1 MANPTGMTSRSRL
14 VRTVRP
20 PCRPPA
26 TARPLSCPGPYA
38 LVGAVLLSLLC
49 ACAERRAEGFAT
61 ALSHP
66 DPEIRQQAS
75 YELVTLGRAAIPA
88 VLARAEQGSDSLLYI
103 SAQVLGRIAEP
114 AAVPFLLRLT
124 GSPNTFVRAEAT
136 LALGKCGRMSVL
148 PQILVLLADDGQP
161 EVRAA
166 AAASVAA
173 LRDTSVGAALQQAL
187 SDSSALV
194 RRRVLASL
202 HQLWFP
208 GLADPV
214 MAALR
219 DPDAT
224 VRYIAAQILGLNQVS
239 EATDGLCAAL
249 QDTSVWVR
257 TEAACALGKIGD
269 PAVARYLVR
278 VMQDYDGP
286 DSDAAHQALR
296 LLTGAEYVIVP

>member
-1 MANPTGMTSRSRL
+1 MPSRSRL

-20 PCRPPA
+20 PCRPSA
-26 TARPLSCPGPYA
+26 TALPLSCPGLSA
-38 LVGAVLLSLLC
+38 LAGIVLVALLC
-49 ACAERRAEGFAT
+49 ACAEQRAEGFAA

-66 DPEIRQQAS
+66 DPEIRHQAS

-88 VLARAEQGSDSLLYI
+88 ILARADQGSDSLQYI
-103 SAQVLGRIAEP
+103 SAQVLGRIADP
-114 AAVPFLLRLT
+114 AAVPFLLQLT
-124 GSPNTFVRAEAT
+124 GSPNPFVRAEAT
-136 LALGKCGRMSVL
+136 LALGKCGRTSVL
-148 PQILVLLADDGQP
+148 PQILALLADDGQA

-166 AAASVAA
+166 AAESVAA
-173 LRDTSVGAALQQAL
+173 MRDTSAGSALRQAL

-194 RRRVLASL
+194 RQRALASL

-208 GLADPV
+208 ALADPV

-224 VRYIAAQILGLNQVS
+224 VRFIAAQILGLNQVS

-257 TEAACALGKIGD
+257 AEAARALGSLGD
-269 PAVARYLVR
+269 PAVTRHLVR

-286 DSDAAHQALR
+286 DSDAAHEALR
-296 LLTGAEYVIVP
+296 LLTGAEYVLVP